1 MVRMLVLSAALL
13 ALLSA
18 CGDTQL
24 KTLSGSDLSWK
35 QQRGQWVFINYWAQW
50 CQPCRKEIPELNQFA
65 VQHKGEA
72 VVLGVNFDNP
82 EFQELEKQTRAMAI
96 EFTQLLHDPSA
107 ALGFERPEVLPATY
121 VFDPKGVYQ
130 GVMVGPQTEA
140 SLGARLKNDPKLAVI
155 SLNSVSNAFEHIEK
169 SQ

>member
-1 MVRMLVLSAALL
+1 MALCAAVLVL
-13 ALLSA
+13 LSG

-24 KTLSGSDLSWK
+24 KTLSGEDVSWK

-65 VQHKGEA
+65 LQHEGEA
-72 VVLGVNFDNP
+72 VILGVNFDGP
-82 EFQELEKQTRAMAI
+82 EYEDLEKQTRAMGI
-96 EFTQLLHDPSA
+96 EFTQLLHDPSGL
-107 ALGFERPEVLPATY
+107 LGFDRPEVLPATY

-140 SLGARLKNDPKLAVI
+140 SLGAWLKDDPKLAVI
-155 SLNSVSNAFEHIEK
+155 PMAHELNSTEPIERP
-169 SQ
+169 Q